1 MKAMPP
7 AVFCGICGEGGDQ
20 SSTTRDTPVR
30 LEPAAGGALREMR
43 SAQGK
48 SRERDLPVEAEEAVT
63 CSMPSGPS
71 ATCGPEALARKLV
84 EETLTSGT
92 PLTATIRSEGRFV
105 QVLQKT

>member
-1 MKAMPP
+1 MKAMPA

-20 SSTTRDTPVR
+20 SSTTLDTSAR
-30 LEPAAGGALREMR
+30 LEPAGGVELIEIR
-43 SAQGK
+43 SAQGR
-48 SRERDLPVEAEEAVT
+48 SRERDLPVEADEAIT
-63 CSMPSGPS
+63 CSRPSGPS

-105 QVLQKT
+105 QVL